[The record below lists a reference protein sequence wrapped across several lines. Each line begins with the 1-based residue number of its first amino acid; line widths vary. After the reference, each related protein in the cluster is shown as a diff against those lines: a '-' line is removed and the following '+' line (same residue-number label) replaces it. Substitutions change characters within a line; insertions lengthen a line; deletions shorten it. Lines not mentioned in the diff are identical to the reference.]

1 MLGMTKT
8 CNGNTPKEMLCIS
21 IIGGVDFNMKQYTY
35 KTIAVSSLLAFALM
49 VPLSVEASSV
59 DGHTAAITE
68 LDNKREE
75 IPEKRHSRHQK
86 DITKEQW
93 QAMRLKKLQKLA
105 TYFNISTDGKT
116 SEQIRLEI
124 EKAKKDNPEKWEAFK
139 QQYRAKKLEKLREY
153 AEENGISIEGKTEQ
167 QILEELHK
175 LKGSK

>member
-1 MLGMTKT
+1 MEILLIRCFCYSKI
-8 CNGNTPKEMLCIS
+8 K
-21 IIGGVDFNMKQYTY
+21 GVDFIMKHYTY
-35 KTIAVSSLLAFALM
+35 KTIAISSILAFALLM
-49 VPLSVEASSV
+49 PMSIEAASAEGQAV
-59 DGHTAAITE
+59 AITE

-75 IPEKRHSRHQK
+75 LSEKRHSHHQK

-93 QAMRLKKLQKLA
+93 QAMRLKKIQKLA

-116 SEQIRLEI
+116 SEQLRTEI

-139 QQYRAKKLEKLREY
+139 QQYRAKKLEKMRQF

-175 LKGSK
+175 LKGNK